1 MLKRILIP
9 SVFTA
14 LLILSFSA
22 NAGPLEQGF
31 NAFKAGNYEEALR
44 DWLPLA
50 EKDNADAQYN
60 IGILYMKGL
69 GVEKNEKTAFIWYKR
84 AAANGN
90 TDAMYNLGIMYNQG
104 RVVVRSTKDAV
115 KWWQKSAELGN
126 AAGQFNMG
134 VVYAYGRSVK
144 KDVNEAMKWWKKSAQ
159 QGNKDARAALYQ
171 VYTEGLFDIPA
182 DPQEA
187 KKWK

>member
-1 MLKRILIP
+1 MLKRFILVIVQLSILTF
-9 SVFTA
+9 SVQ
-14 LLILSFSA
+14 
-22 NAGPLEQGF
+22 AGELEDGF
-31 NAFKAGNYEEALR
+31 IAFKAGSYEKALR
-44 DWLPLA
+44 LWLPMA

-84 AAANGN
+84 SAANGN
-90 TDAMYNLGIMYNQG
+90 TDAMYNLGTMYNQG

-115 KWWQKSAELGN
+115 KWWKMSAELGN
-126 AAGQFNMG
+126 AAGQFNLG
-134 VVYAYGRSVK
+134 VVYAYGRRVK
-144 KDVNEAMKWWKKSAQ
+144 QNTEEALKWWKKSAK

-171 VYTEGLFDIPA
+171 TYTEGLFNIPVN
-182 DPQEA
+182 PQEA